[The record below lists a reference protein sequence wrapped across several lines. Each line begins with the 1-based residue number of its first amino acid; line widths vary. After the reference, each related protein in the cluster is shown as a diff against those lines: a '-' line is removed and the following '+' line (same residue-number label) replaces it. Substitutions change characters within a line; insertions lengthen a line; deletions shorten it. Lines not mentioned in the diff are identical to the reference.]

1 MSLTGTNRTN
11 RTGLTMSVDW
21 GRPEVTGGRQ
31 NDAFDPKRS
40 SCPEQTSC
48 KQFDIASDQSP
59 IVSMIGRGDIVMNAA
74 GKPLPGRGE
83 KGSSEDAR

>member
-59 IVSMIGRGDIVMNAA
+59 MVPAIGRG
-74 GKPLPGRGE
+74 GYCYEKRPKPLFGRGK
-83 KGSSEDAR
+83 KGSEDAR

>member
-59 IVSMIGRGDIVMNAA
+59 MVPVMGRGGYCWECRRKSHA
-74 GKPLPGRGE
+74 GSGE
-83 KGSSEDAR
+83 KGFG